1 MVFHMPAVYCRFRQ
15 IYLVLVTEC
24 AVAIDYGK
32 ITSWFKV
39 DVGLRQGCLL
49 SPTLFNIFLEFVMKE
64 VKDVE
69 KTLSLS
75 PELSLNIRY
84 ADDTTLSSVI
94 FDKLALTTKQLDDAC
109 RKWGMK
115 INGAKCKIMSPET
128 TPINLDGNK
137 LEHVDNFVFL
147 GSQ

>member
-1 MVFHMPAVYCRFRQ
+1 MAQSFVENDDFNEHDAKIVRILETLYDN
-15 IYLVLVTEC
+15 TEC
-24 AVAIDYGK
+24 AVVIDGQ

-64 VKDVE
+64 VKYVE
-69 KTLSLS
+69 KTLTLS
-75 PELSLNIRY
+75 PELSLDIRY
-84 ADDTTLSSVI
+84 ADDTTLLSVI

-115 INGAKCKIMSPET
+115 IN
-128 TPINLDGNK
+128 
-137 LEHVDNFVFL
+137 
-147 GSQ
+147 